1 MWSLPDTPEVVSSL
15 GNLITAGAAFW
26 AAYTAARGLTS
37 WKKEKNWERN
47 TRLSEEM
54 MVLLYRR
61 RDALVAL
68 RNAPGFVGPSETTL
82 SGEVID
88 DPEMKFFWSL
98 VKYYEEKIDALNM
111 VRAELYERRF
121 LAEIRWGNE
130 LETELKN
137 LDDFEQRTITEA
149 RRYLRSENPNS
160 DPRLRDAALSTL
172 KREVLYQ
179 DFETDDPFGKE
190 YSTVFDRSLNL
201 LKRKLVEAGG

>member
-1 MWSLPDTPEVVSSL
+1 
-15 GNLITAGAAFW
+15 
-26 AAYTAARGLTS
+26 
-37 WKKEKNWERN
+37 
-47 TRLSEEM
+47 